1 MRGVLRSA
9 GWSLLPAV
17 FLLSACNSV
26 SLSRAPVEDRGGF
39 DPTMN
44 GFGTPSSVKGS
55 NSQGN
60 SGSTTGSAQGST
72 FERVV
77 VNDLPP
83 TTTPVASP
91 KVYAGTT
98 GAAAGDG
105 TRPGFH
111 TVKPKETLYGVARLY
126 GVSPKDIARW
136 NNLDN
141 NAMLKI
147 GQVVRIAAPGNEGVA
162 VVTAPATPSAAPA
175 ASANTPSKTLGVPV
189 AAAVVTA
196 PSAPAAAKTPSATPS
211 ESSSEPE
218 ITSTGATV
226 TIGGVTWAW
235 PSKGRVIAGFD
246 ESKNKGID
254 IAGNV
259 GDPILAAADGT
270 VVYAAAGLRGYGN
283 LIIVKHTPSFL
294 TAYAHNRNLLVTEN
308 QKVKRGQK
316 IAEMGSSEADK
327 VKLHFEVRRDGK
339 PVDPSRYMPQR

>member
-39 DPTMN
+39 DPTMG
-44 GFGTPSSVKGS
+44 GFTSPPASPSTPSG
-55 NSQGN
+55 
-60 SGSTTGSAQGST
+60 TT

-83 TTTPVASP
+83 TTNAVASP
-91 KVYAGTT
+91 KVYAAATT
-98 GAAAGDG
+98 ADSGQAGY
-105 TRPGFH
+105 H
-111 TVKPKETLYGVARLY
+111 TVKPKETLYSLARLY
-126 GVSPKDIARW
+126 GQSPKDIARW

-147 GQVVRIAAPGNEGVA
+147 GQVVRVAAPGSVPTTTQATTGVA
-162 VVTAPATPSAAPA
+162 VVTSAPTAAAPTTVPAAPA
-175 ASANTPSKTLGVPV
+175 NASSKTLGVPV

-196 PSAPAAAKTPSATPS
+196 PTASAATAPAPVPDSAP
-211 ESSSEPE
+211 E
-218 ITSTGATV
+218 IASTGATT
-226 TIGGVTWAW
+226 TIGNVTWSW
-235 PSKGRVIAGFD
+235 PSKGRIIAGFD

-254 IAGNV
+254 IAGNA
-259 GDPILAAADGT
+259 GDPVLAAADGT

-283 LIIVKHTPSFL
+283 LIILKHTTSFL

-316 IAEMGSSEADK
+316 IAEMGSSEADR

-339 PVDPSRYMPQR
+339 PVDPSRYMPAR

>member
-39 DPTMN
+39 DPTMG
-44 GFGTPSSVKGS
+44 GFTSPPASPSTPSG
-55 NSQGN
+55 
-60 SGSTTGSAQGST
+60 TT

-83 TTTPVASP
+83 ATGAVASP
-91 KVYAGTT
+91 KVYAGTGT
-98 GAAAGDG
+98 GNADGGQSGAGY
-105 TRPGFH
+105 H
-111 TVKPKETLYGVARLY
+111 TVKPKETLYSLARLY
-126 GVSPKDIARW
+126 GQSHKDIARW

-147 GQVVRIAAPGNEGVA
+147 GQVVRVAAPGSVSANTGVA
-162 VVTAPATPSAAPA
+162 VVTSPAPTAPAPAPS
-175 ASANTPSKTLGVPV
+175 SSKALGVPV

-196 PSAPAAAKTPSATPS
+196 PSTSASTTPAPIPDSA
-211 ESSSEPE
+211 PE
-218 ITSTGATV
+218 ISSTGATV
-226 TIGGVTWAW
+226 TIGNVTWSW

-246 ESKNKGID
+246 ESKNKGLD
-254 IAGNV
+254 IAGNA
-259 GDPILAAADGT
+259 GDPVLASADGT
-270 VVYAAAGLRGYGN
+270 VVYAASGLRGYGQ
-283 LIIVKHTPSFL
+283 LIILKHTTSFL

-316 IAEMGSSEADK
+316 IAEMGSSEADR

-339 PVDPSRYMPQR
+339 PVDPSRYMPAR